1 MEMPKQKKILMPR
14 GAIQKK
20 AEWSGTRGSY
30 LTHIPNLSRDTL
42 EEIEVVPIREPFTYS
57 RIVYDLMSDLRIED
71 VSCDGTSIP
80 LFIFHQ
86 KFESIK
92 TSVIFDDEDALNSF
106 AVMLGQRCGKQIS
119 VANPILDGTSVEG
132 HRVQATYSKEVTT
145 RGSSFTIR
153 RYKEKPFTPV
163 ELVKFGTASAE
174 MVAYLWI
181 ADENGKS
188 MMVCGGTA
196 SGKSATLNSAALF
209 IRPGAKIV
217 SIEDTREIN
226 LPHENWIPGT
236 TRSGVG
242 ERGPDGKAGGE
253 IDMYDLVRAALRQ
266 RPNYIVVGEVRGKE
280 TYTMFQA
287 MATAHPT
294 MSTMHAASVKSM
306 VTRLENPPINT
317 PRILLTALNFVI
329 IQSHARIGDSIVR
342 RMKQI
347 VELVGFEPETNE
359 LITNTVYEWDAAT
372 DTFVY
377 KGHSF
382 LFDEI
387 MEMKNMTH
395 EEMEAEFQR
404 RVDIINYM
412 LQKNL
417 IDFREIAKIVVQ
429 YWTGSDPELEDNLLK
444 AHIRLRPEEYLAVA
458 WMNTTFAAVG
468 AVVAAF
474 VAALFLLILS
484 IPIVTLLTI
493 FALVAAI
500 PIFFS
505 YMYAFGLPVGY
516 HGKPAGMAKKRGHKI
531 DKRISGAMSFI
542 SAMASADVPVD
553 VIFKELSK
561 QTIYGEVA
569 KEAEWITRDTE
580 LLGLDIL
587 TAIRKAAQ
595 RSPSSKFSDF
605 LQGVVTTSTSG
616 GQLKPYFLVKA
627 EQFEKEDRLEMRK
640 KMETLGMLAESFVTV
655 VVAFPLFL
663 VVIMA
668 IMALISKTG
677 SGFVVLLLYVVVAL
691 MIPMS
696 QFGFIFVIWNMEQ
709 EG

>member
-1 MEMPKQKKILMPR
+1 MPKQKKILMPR

-42 EEIEVVPIREPFTYS
+42 EEIEVIPIREPYTYS
-57 RIVYDLMSDLRIED
+57 RVVYDHDRSEYVYEVWEPQLNAEEKEFLDMIKDSLNRTLEYEWDKMAEKDKKEYLEEAVDSFIQSRGLRLAPASKDKIVYYIIRDFVGYGPVDVLMSDLRIED
-71 VSCDGTSIP
+71 VSCDGTGIP

-86 KFESIK
+86 
-92 TSVIFDDEDALNSF
+92 
-106 AVMLGQRCGKQIS
+106 
-119 VANPILDGTSVEG
+119 
-132 HRVQATYSKEVTT
+132 
-145 RGSSFTIR
+145 
-153 RYKEKPFTPV
+153 
-163 ELVKFGTASAE
+163 KFGTASAE
-174 MVAYLWI
+174 MVAYLWV
-181 ADENGKS
+181 AVENGKS

-196 SGKSATLNSAALF
+196 SGKTATLNSAALF

-242 ERGPDGKAGGE
+242 ERGADGKAGGE

-287 MATAHPT
+287 MATGHPT
-294 MSTMHAASVKSM
+294 MSTMHADSVKSM
-306 VTRLENPPINT
+306 VNRLENPPINT

-395 EEMEAEFQR
+395 EELEAEFQR

-412 LQKNL
+412 LQKSMV
-417 IDFREIAKIVVQ
+417 DFREIAKIVISYYQ
-429 YWTGSDPELEDNLLK
+429 YPDET
-444 AHIRLRPEEYLAVA
+444 
-458 WMNTTFAAVG
+458 
-468 AVVAAF
+468 
-474 VAALFLLILS
+474 
-484 IPIVTLLTI
+484 
-493 FALVAAI
+493 
-500 PIFFS
+500 
-505 YMYAFGLPVGY
+505 
-516 HGKPAGMAKKRGHKI
+516 AKKIRDEMGWV
-531 DKRISGAMSFI
+531 REPGRTAE
-542 SAMASADVPVD
+542 A
-553 VIFKELSK
+553 
-561 QTIYGEVA
+561 TGGE
-569 KEAEWITRDTE
+569 
-580 LLGLDIL
+580 
-587 TAIRKAAQ
+587 AI
-595 RSPSSKFSDF
+595 
-605 LQGVVTTSTSG
+605 G
-616 GQLKPYFLVKA
+616 
-627 EQFEKEDRLEMRK
+627 
-640 KMETLGMLAESFVTV
+640 
-655 VVAFPLFL
+655 
-663 VVIMA
+663 
-668 IMALISKTG
+668 
-677 SGFVVLLLYVVVAL
+677 
-691 MIPMS
+691 
-696 QFGFIFVIWNMEQ
+696 
-709 EG
+709 